1 MPLIEECLDT
11 LSGNVWFSKLDANS
25 AFHQIKIRPED
36 QMETTFVTRYEF
48 ARMGFE
54 LCNALATFSVATN
67 LVLQSLTW
75 KIVLAY
81 LDDALALNKDFEDNQ
96 ANLRRVIARFREF
109 DLKFKPKKC
118 ALFQRR
124 REFLGLQVSPEGVE
138 MRDSYVGYKTTRH
151 LSNSAPTERANSAL
165 VKFANSAP
173 RICKLGT

>member
-1 MPLIEECLDT
+1 
-11 LSGNVWFSKLDANS
+11 
-25 AFHQIKIRPED
+25 
-36 QMETTFVTRYEF
+36 
-48 ARMGFE
+48 MGFE

-124 REFLGLQVSPEGVE
+124 VEFTGRS
-138 MRDSYVGYKTTRH
+138 
-151 LSNSAPTERANSAL
+151 
-165 VKFANSAP
+165 
-173 RICKLGT
+173 